1 MSFKKVIDMETN
13 KYDVFISYS
22 RIDYKDSNNE
32 LIPNNV
38 ISKITSAFKKN
49 HISYW
54 IDEDGIYTGDNFAP
68 KIAEAIND
76 ASVFV
81 FVSSENSNSSKW
93 VQNEVGVAL
102 EFRKPILPIKCDYSP
117 YATSV
122 IMYLATLDFCDYRN
136 NSDKAI
142 EKLVNSV
149 KDKLPKYEKTIQN
162 AQTRDDEGLKEV
174 IINSITEINHQFV
187 DISQIA
193 ISQVLE
199 ANERSRESIDELRK
213 TVDNR
218 SEDSLHLLDRFKDD
232 VHLYIN
238 NLCNLLNDRFLQV
251 HEQLDLYKKSIEETN
266 LFLGKIYEI
275 LKSKSETEEK
285 SSNTNQIANIIFVVD
300 TSGSMKGNR
309 IDNFNHNMYRL
320 TNNFYRLFKIRD
332 AVKIRFSVLSYSS
345 TVKLAYDRFLE
356 ENVEYPWVHLEASGV
371 SNLGLALNELRRRLS
386 LADGF
391 ISNIDNAFLPLIIF
405 ISDGAPTDNWEES
418 LKKIQKNK
426 YFEASCKRV
435 IALGDDAPIEMLSQ
449 LSFHEI
455 VKICGENDMDYAI
468 DSIISDYMNEIAS
481 GRMPL
486 L

>member
-1 MSFKKVIDMETN
+1 MSKD

-22 RIDYKDSNNE
+22 RVDYKDANNE
-32 LIPNNV
+32 PIPNNV

-102 EFRKPILPIKCDYSP
+102 EYRKPILPIKCDYSP

-149 KDKLPKYEKTIQN
+149 KDKLPKDEKTMQNIQ
-162 AQTRDDEGLKEV
+162 ARDDEGLKEV
-174 IINSITEINHQFV
+174 IINSLTEINHQFV

-213 TVDNR
+213 IVDNR
-218 SEDSLHLLDRFKDD
+218 SEDSLQGLGRFRAD
-232 VHLYIN
+232 VHSSIDT
-238 NLCNLLNDRFLQV
+238 LCHIIDDRTSQV
-251 HEQLDLYKKSIEETN
+251 CNQLEQYGRGIKETN
-266 LFLGKIYEI
+266 FYLEKIYEVI
-275 LKSKSETEEK
+275 KSQPEKLNITEGA
-285 SSNTNQIANIIFVVD
+285 NQIANIIFVVD
-300 TSGSMKGNR
+300 ISGSMEGDR
-309 IDNFNHNMYRL
+309 IKKLNSNMFRL
-320 TNNFYRLFKIRD
+320 TNNFYRLFKVRD
-332 AVKIRFSVLSYSS
+332 SIKIRFSVLCFSS

-356 ENVEYPWVHLEASGV
+356 KNAKYPWFNLEASGLT
-371 SNLGLALNELRRRLS
+371 NLGLALNELRSRLS

-391 ISNIDNAFLPLIIF
+391 LSDIDNAFLPLIIF
-405 ISDGAPTDNWEES
+405 MSDGAPTDNWKEPM
-418 LKKIQKNK
+418 KMIQRNK
-426 YFEASCKRV
+426 YFEKSCKRV
-435 IALGDDAPIEMLSQ
+435 IAIGDDASIEILSQ

-455 VKICGENDMDYAI
+455 VRVSGGNDMDYAI
-468 DSIISDYMNEIAS
+468 DGIISDYMNEIAS

-486 L
+486 IK